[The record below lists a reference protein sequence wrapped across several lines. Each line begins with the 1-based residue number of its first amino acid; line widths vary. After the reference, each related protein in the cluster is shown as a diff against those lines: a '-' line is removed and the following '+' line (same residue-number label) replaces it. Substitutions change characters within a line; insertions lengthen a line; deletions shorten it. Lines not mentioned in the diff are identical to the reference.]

1 MAARAFVVGLSGVPG
16 AGKSTLTKLLLQ
28 DFRQA
33 RAVYYD
39 HHQSITRMSHAELC
53 DWFGRGADPN
63 EFPLSELVEELERQ
77 TLIGPGEHRA
87 PLVLFETPFG
97 RLHRATGAFI
107 DLLVWVDTP
116 LELALSRA
124 ILKFLVAAQSD
135 QALNA
140 LPDFVRWQR
149 QYLLNYEAVRPMYR
163 AQQQALSLSADLTL
177 DGSRPADESANLIG
191 KALAQ
196 HNIRPS

>member
-1 MAARAFVVGLSGVPG
+1 MSNSATGSAAGPIPMNFLFPSSSRNSN
-16 AGKSTLTKLLLQ
+16 
-28 DFRQA
+28 
-33 RAVYYD
+33 
-39 HHQSITRMSHAELC
+39 
-53 DWFGRGADPN
+53 GRPQI
-63 EFPLSELVEELERQ
+63 V
-77 TLIGPGEHRA
+77 PGEHRA
-87 PLVLFETPFG
+87 PVVLFETPFG

-140 LPDFVRWQR
+140 LPDFVRWQK

-177 DGSRPADESANLIG
+177 DGSRPAEESANLIG